1 MMSKMKKGTFVGAIL
16 LLVLIGSVAFVYFMK
31 KSWFI
36 AATVN
41 GTLVSRVSVIQEL
54 EKQGGK
60 SVLDDMIMKMLIR
73 DEVHRLKI
81 VIKRS
86 DIDAEIKTTESQVTS
101 QGGTLDEVLEQ
112 QGMTRDDLTEQV
124 LMKKQ
129 LEQILADKIQVSD
142 EEINKNHLEK
152 LKSKVIWS
160 AILSIPVIIIG
171 MFFMNIQYAYYIMWA
186 FATPV
191 VFWFGKDFFINAFKQ
206 LKARRASMDTLVAVS
221 TGTAYIFSVFNTIFG
236 DYWHN
241 QGLHAHVYFEAA
253 AVVIAFILLGKM
265 LEEKAKG
272 KTSAA
277 LKKLIGLQPNTC
289 LLYTSDAAD
298 ERSSVDLGGR
308 RIIKK
313 KKYNKT

>member
-1 MMSKMKKGTFVGAIL
+1 MEEESKQEHGAGKAMRKIKKMTLKRILLMMSKMKKGTFVGAIL

-41 GTLVSRVSVIQEL
+41 GTPVSRVSVIQEL

-142 EEINKNHLEK
+142 EEINQYLKEHKINPTKDMSLPELKNK
-152 LKSKVIWS
+152 
-160 AILSIPVIIIG
+160 
-171 MFFMNIQYAYYIMWA
+171 IQE
-186 FATPV
+186 
-191 VFWFGKDFFINAFKQ
+191 Q
-206 LKARRASMDTLVAVS
+206 LQS
-221 TGTAYIFSVFNTIFG
+221 TKFSTEV
-236 DYWHN
+236 
-241 QGLHAHVYFEAA
+241 Q
-253 AVVIAFILLGKM
+253 
-265 LEEKAKG
+265 
-272 KTSAA
+272 
-277 LKKLIGLQPNTC
+277 KLI
-289 LLYTSDAAD
+289 
-298 ERSSVDLGGR
+298 VDLR
-308 RIIKK
+308 ESANIVH
-313 KKYNKT
+313 YVEY